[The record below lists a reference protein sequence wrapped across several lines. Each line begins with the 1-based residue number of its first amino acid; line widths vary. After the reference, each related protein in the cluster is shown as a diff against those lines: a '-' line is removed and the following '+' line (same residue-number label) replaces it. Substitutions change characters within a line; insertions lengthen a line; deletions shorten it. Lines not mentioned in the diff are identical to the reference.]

1 MEGKVK
7 RGYRK
12 TRVGEVMSAK
22 MDKTA
27 VVSVSRTLRHPAY
40 GKVIR
45 KYKKYYDHD
54 KDNTAK
60 VGDTVEIVETS
71 PISKLKKWRISK
83 VVKKAVIEEQ

>member
-1 MEGKVK
+1 MEGTVK

-27 VVSVSRTLRHPAY
+27 VVRVSRTLRHPVY

-45 KYKKYYDHD
+45 RYKKYYAHD
-54 KDNTAK
+54 QDNTAK

-71 PISKLKKWRISK
+71 PISKLKRWRISK
-83 VVKKAVIEEQ
+83 VVRKAVIEEQ

>member
-1 MEGKVK
+1 MEGTVK

-27 VVSVSRTLRHPAY
+27 VVRVSRTLRHPVY

-45 KYKKYYDHD
+45 RYKKYYAHD
-54 KDNTAK
+54 QDNTAK

-71 PISKLKKWRISK
+71 PISKLKRWRISK
-83 VVKKAVIEEQ
+83 VVRKTVIEEQ